1 MYTWVKPG
9 PPLPASLIE
18 RFSRAIGFL
27 PLLILGSP
35 LIILGSPLII
45 LPTAM
50 PHKVPVT
57 VVLGKPIA
65 VPRIEHPDHETV
77 DKYLNTFIDAM
88 SALVEEHKA
97 KAGYAD
103 MPLIIK

>member
-9 PPLPASLIE
+9 PPLPASVIE

-50 PHKVPVT
+50 PHK
-57 VVLGKPIA
+57 A
-65 VPRIEHPDHETV
+65 RETPC
-77 DKYLNTFIDAM
+77 F
-88 SALVEEHKA
+88 A
-97 KAGYAD
+97 KD
-103 MPLIIK
+103 Q